1 MMNQEKIKRAAAATD
16 VILGGRAAALQCL
29 QAPMIYNAAGVLSDP
44 SMVRSNLHRAKA
56 AIDMALDAMNSLA
69 PEAASPRRKGAARK
83 RPHVQQ
89 QECFVTS
96 SVSSIAV
103 AAPLR

>member
-1 MMNQEKIKRAAAATD
+1 VTD
-16 VILGGRAAALQCL
+16 VVLEGRNAALQCL
-29 QAPMIYNAAGVLSDP
+29 QKRGVLD
-44 SMVRSNLHRAKA
+44 
-56 AIDMALDAMNSLA
+56 DMALDAMNSLA

-83 RPHVQQ
+83 RPHVQRE
-89 QECFVTS
+89 ECFVTS